1 METDIEK
8 GFVDT
13 VGEGKSG
20 MNGESNIDIYTLRC
34 IEQNAGHPAHQCQ
47 VWEEITGEHRIKMQ
61 AKAEAVHGVQRQ
73 QRRHGAE
80 LSSARTTQRRTAR
93 RQSGNSV
100 KNT

>member
-34 IEQNAGHPAHQCQ
+34 IEQNAGETLLNNTRSPAWC
-47 VWEEITGEHRIKMQ
+47 
-61 AKAEAVHGVQRQ
+61 
-73 QRRHGAE
+73 
-80 LSSARTTQRRTAR
+80 
-93 RQSGNSV
+93 SV
-100 KNT
+100 VI